1 MASMSNDSAQRATG
15 GLDVTTR
22 IPAHNLI
29 LAIAAALLL
38 IAAADS
44 DPREVRHEIMEGVG
58 DAAKPVG
65 EMLKGEAAFDAATLG
80 KSLETF
86 RDAAEKVGG
95 YFPEGS
101 ESGMETRAAPAI
113 WEDRAGFD
121 AALAGFD
128 DAVAAAIAADPQS
141 LDEARVAMGP
151 VFDACKNCHDSYR
164 LEEEE

>member
-1 MASMSNDSAQRATG
+1 M
-15 GLDVTTR
+15 TTR
-22 IPAHNLI
+22 ITAHNLF
-29 LAIAAALLL
+29 LTMAASLLL
-38 IAAADS
+38 IAADS
-44 DPREVRHEIMEGVG
+44 DPREVRHETMEGVG

-86 RDAAEKVGG
+86 RDAAEKFGG

-101 ESGMETRAAPAI
+101 DSGMDTRAAPAI

-121 AALAGFD
+121 AALADLD

-141 LDEARVAMGP
+141 LDDARAAMGP
-151 VFDACKNCHDSYR
+151 VFDACKNCHDNYR